1 LLEVLLGPEGR
12 RRLELR
18 DKTNDELFTLYDA
31 DLVLKNNHKRSGK
44 DSFFEHNDRG
54 MVRRNDR

>member
-1 LLEVLLGPEGR
+1 
-12 RRLELR
+12 LELR